1 MPDIE
6 MLKGEGRINL
16 KNIGVVDKGG
26 IFDKNRDA
34 SLFIWEK
41 IKTRTNV
48 CFLHGHSIYNVLY

>member
-6 MLKGEGRINL
+6 MLKGEERINL

-41 IKTRTNV
+41 
-48 CFLHGHSIYNVLY
+48 

>member
-1 MPDIE
+1 M
-6 MLKGEGRINL
+6 KGRINL
-16 KNIGVVDKGG
+16 KNMDVVDKGG
-26 IFDKNRDA
+26 IFGKNRDA